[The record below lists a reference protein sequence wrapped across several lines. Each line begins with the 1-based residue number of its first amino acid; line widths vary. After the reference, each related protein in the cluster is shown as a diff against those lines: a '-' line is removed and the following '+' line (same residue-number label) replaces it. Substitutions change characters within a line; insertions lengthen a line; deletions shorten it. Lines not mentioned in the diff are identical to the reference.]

1 MYLNVKCILTFLI
14 VLTPKISLIHKITI
28 FVIYTPWETLENFW
42 FTLPHLPLY
51 IYIYCIY
58 YNILHLHL

>member
-28 FVIYTPWETLENFW
+28 FVIYTVYTPWETLENFW

-51 IYIYCIY
+51 IYIYCIFMY
-58 YNILHLHL
+58 IL